1 VVSLTSAMSA
11 EPGAGARPMAAQ
23 QQKAL
28 PAAVLKKKVGKS
40 STNTLSYAGNREAE
54 EVTFESEPM
63 LTLPRKAFPKLGRM
77 KKTTLLNLKM
87 AEAKFNAQ
95 AIMSSKD
102 PDSQPRYAKTE
113 KFLNQQ
119 RFNTRQKPSIE
130 VLEADGATLLGI
142 PGTSSV
148 QQFASYMEGNHRKQI
163 VIAMHD
169 EPVRRRGP
177 GGSSESD
184 ATVMRS
190 GVAVLAKQLST
201 LRDSLAASRTVHNTY
216 ANEAQKYFA
225 GPKY

>member
-1 VVSLTSAMSA
+1 MSRVGGEKGGVGAHPQKPVS
-11 EPGAGARPMAAQ
+11 
-23 QQKAL
+23 
-28 PAAVLKKKVGKS
+28 AAVLNKKKKMGGS
-40 STNTLSYAGNREAE
+40 RSLNTVSYAGDAGADL
-54 EVTFESEPM
+54 VCFESEPM
-63 LTLPRKAFPKLGRM
+63 LTLPKKSFPKLGRM

-102 PDSQPRYAKTE
+102 PDTQPRYAKTE
-113 KFLNQQ
+113 KFLSQQ
-119 RFNTRQKPSIE
+119 RHNARQKPSIE

-148 QQFASYMEGNHRKQI
+148 QQFASYMEGTHRKQI

-190 GVAVLAKQLST
+190 GVAMLSKQLST